1 MAGGWWSEREMW
13 SKIKK
18 KCEISSDNYCYWN
31 LSTMCNKPADTK
43 FDDIKRR
50 ARTYF
55 RFYSP
60 FLRAAFRHRPSHIN
74 SFPSIAGRQHRR
86 LRSNPTLLF
95 NVDFLTASVCADCTY
110 VVGTRLKV
118 RFEGVTGNYVAA
130 RAFLYLQTALQSA
143 SYWHCLCTET
153 KRLQRYLCVAYIKS
167 GFNRRK

>member
-1 MAGGWWSEREMW
+1 MDGGARE
-13 SKIKK
+13 
-18 KCEISSDNYCYWN
+18 KCGAKLRRNVKSPRTIIVIEIFRQCVIN
-31 LSTMCNKPADTK
+31 LLIRNSTISNGAHEHIFVFTLL
-43 FDDIKRR
+43 
-50 ARTYF
+50 
-55 RFYSP
+55 

-110 VVGTRLKV
+110 AVGTRLKV

-167 GFNRRK
+167 CFNRRK